1 MKTLA
6 EHVIDCYNVLLT
18 MLAGKVMR
26 SVMSGRFQ
34 STSNQLAISFAYV
47 WVMTKLIAR
56 RGLKTKVIGH

>member
-47 WVMTKLIAR
+47 WVMTTAR
-56 RGLKTKVIGH
+56 RGLKTKVIGQ

>member
-1 MKTLA
+1 MKKLA

-18 MLAGKVMR
+18 TLAGKVMR

-47 WVMTKLIAR
+47 WVMTIAR
-56 RGLKTKVIGH
+56 RGLKTKVIGQ

>member
-47 WVMTKLIAR
+47 WVMTIAR
-56 RGLKTKVIGH
+56 RGLKTKVIGQ